1 MFICVRSN
9 RMHPNDLVAML
20 SLNAN
25 ADAKKDARSTERK
38 TILEIIL
45 KQEICFIHLDGFAN
59 LQ

>member
-9 RMHPNDLVAML
+9 RMHTKDLVARL

-38 TILEIIL
+38 TLLEVIL
-45 KQEICFIHLDGFAN
+45 KQKICVIHLDGFAN